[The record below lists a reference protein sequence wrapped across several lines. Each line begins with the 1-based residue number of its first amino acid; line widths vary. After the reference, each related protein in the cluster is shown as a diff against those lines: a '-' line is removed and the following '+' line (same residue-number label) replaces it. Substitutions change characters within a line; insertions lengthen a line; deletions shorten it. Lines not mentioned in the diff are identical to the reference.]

1 MMKFARLRL
10 VPAFMIITVVLAL
23 GQQGCEENVAP
34 VRGFASEP
42 VNRAATELKKKCIE
56 VLRQGL
62 RSPDWDRRVRTA
74 LALSAMRDPAGLDDA
89 RAIMAGRRSDAALR
103 VAYYFVRSGL
113 TPTEPALVEADAVM
127 RRGRPSLRYLAIT
140 VLGPSLPGQGVPDS
154 IKNIWKDTHHPDL
167 QVCAASA
174 LARKGHS
181 DAIKWLRANLET
193 WLRFQG
199 FDPFLFARVTDE
211 ESRAGLIRALKAGV
225 DHNIRNAILA
235 AETTKDS
242 RALLVLPILVARKR
256 GMRKTMAAAVLAEL
270 GGREGSA
277 VLKQVI
283 GRQVLDFPEAVW
295 AAMGLGSLGDPS
307 GMWALVK
314 FIEREGASRKG
325 TEAAS
330 LIIASLCSPGSSG
343 NAVSASF
350 QLWIAEH
357 L

>member
-1 MMKFARLRL
+1 MMKFTELRL
-10 VPAFMIITVVLAL
+10 VPTLMIIAVLLAL
-23 GQQGCEENVAP
+23 AQQGCEENVAP
-34 VRGFASEP
+34 VTDFANEP

-62 RSPDWDRRVRTA
+62 RSPDWDRRVKTA

-89 RAIMAGRRSDAALR
+89 RAIMAGHRSDAALR

-113 TPTEPALVEADAVM
+113 APTEPALIEADAM
-127 RRGRPSLRYLAIT
+127 LRKGRASLKYLAIT
-140 VLGPSLPGQGVPDS
+140 VLGPSSPGQEVPDP
-154 IKNIWKDTHHPDL
+154 IKNVWKDTGHSDF

-174 LARKGHS
+174 LARKGHR
-181 DAIKWLRANLET
+181 DAIKWLRANVES

-199 FDPFLFARVTDE
+199 FDPFLFARLANE
-211 ESRAGLIRALKAGV
+211 ESQVVLMEALRTGA
-225 DHNIRNAILA
+225 DYNIRNAILA
-235 AETTKDS
+235 AETTKDD
-242 RALLVLPILVARKR
+242 RALSTLSILLARKH
-256 GMRKTMAAAVLAEL
+256 GVRKTMAAAVLAEL
-270 GGREGSA
+270 GGREGDT
-277 VLKQVI
+277 VLKQVV
-283 GRQVLDFPEAVW
+283 GQQMPAFPEAAW

-314 FIEREGASRKG
+314 FIEREGASRRG

-330 LIIASLCSPGSSG
+330 LIIASLCSPG

-357 L
+357 I